1 MNQHP
6 VISVIIPVYGVEK
19 YIVECAESLFEQ
31 DYANLQFIF
40 VNDGTKD
47 RSIEVLRDLINAKY
61 SHMWEQITIVDKE
74 NGGLPAARRTGLEH
88 VSGDYIY
95 NVDPDDWLTPG
106 SLRKIADVAAKTD
119 ADIIYFDYVKEYE
132 NRSSVKKEGVYS
144 GNTRSEYVRDMYNH
158 NAYGTL
164 CNKCIKTSLFRDH
177 EIYVPKYGY
186 AEDCYVS
193 VQLAGYSSVIER
205 LDEVVYHYRKNNPT
219 SLTRNS
225 RKRRKEEYA
234 MNFLDLYERYRDIP
248 AESNPIA
255 SIMDDIIIQA
265 GWYSIFYGLNLFG
278 RYPYLAATVRKASMR
293 SGTDV
298 FFPAQILTKLV
309 ALLK

>member
-1 MNQHP
+1 
-6 VISVIIPVYGVEK
+6 
-19 YIVECAESLFEQ
+19 
-31 DYANLQFIF
+31 
-40 VNDGTKD
+40 
-47 RSIEVLRDLINAKY
+47 
-61 SHMWEQITIVDKE
+61 
-74 NGGLPAARRTGLEH
+74 
-88 VSGDYIY
+88 
-95 NVDPDDWLTPG
+95 
-106 SLRKIADVAAKTD
+106 
-119 ADIIYFDYVKEYE
+119 
-132 NRSSVKKEGVYS
+132 
-144 GNTRSEYVRDMYNH
+144 MYNH

-164 CNKCIKTSLFRDH
+164 CNKCIKASLFHDH

-186 AEDCYVS
+186 AEDCYLS

-265 GWYSIFYGLNLFG
+265 GWYSIFYGMNLFG
-278 RYPYLAATVRKASMR
+278 RYPYLAAAVRKASMHI
-293 SGTDV
+293 GTDV

-309 ALLK
+309 ALFK